1 MAKKKAVLKIIL
13 SAALLCSL
21 AFTLY
26 HFSRIAYAIEVIEA
40 GVVKVVP
47 SSIPLKQTGTWFIIN
62 VTVENAPPVFAV
74 QVELEYDPTVLNA
87 TNVIQ
92 GTFLNSTGVQTFST
106 WNKTVHEEA
115 APPYAIITYAEV
127 MLGMPTNL
135 PQGSGLL
142 CRINFTILTGG
153 VSRLELL
160 PYAMVDSKEV
170 GVFFIKLDFTRPDPK
185 IRVKPTALS
194 SGFYGSALVLRVD
207 KAQISEGENFNLTC
221 TLYPELV
228 VDKTPPYAANITV
241 QYKKGE
247 ESWRKI
253 DSKNVNVPDLNEVS
267 VSFIWQKPGA
277 GDYKVKA
284 IATIGDEVL
293 ESNELLV
300 KVKAV
305 AVPWWQS
312 PMFIAAIVIIVAIIV
327 AVVLVKRR
335 GGKAKT

>member
-26 HFSRIAYAIEVIEA
+26 HFSHTAYAIDVIEA

-47 SSIPLKQTGTWFIIN
+47 SAIPLNQTGTWFIIN
-62 VTVENAPPVFAV
+62 VTVENAPPVYAV

-87 TNVIQ
+87 TDVIQ
-92 GTFLNSTGVQTFST
+92 GTFLSSTGVQTFIH
-106 WNKTVHEEA
+106 WYQKVHEEA
-115 APPYAIITYAEV
+115 VPPHAIITYAET
-127 MLGMPTNL
+127 LTGAPTNL

-142 CRINFTILTGG
+142 CRINFTILTEG
-153 VSRLELL
+153 VSRLDLV
-160 PYAMVDSKEV
+160 PYAMVDSTEV
-170 GVFFIKLDFTRPDPK
+170 GVYFLKMDFTR
-185 IRVKPTALS
+185 VKPIALF

-228 VDKTPPYAANITV
+228 VDKTPPYAVNITV
-241 QYKKGE
+241 QFRKDE
-247 ESWRKI
+247 ESWKKI

-284 IATIGDEVL
+284 VATIGEKVL

-312 PMFIAAIVIIVAIIV
+312 PMFIAAIVIIVVIIV
-327 AVVLVKRR
+327 TVVLVKRR
-335 GGKAKT
+335 SGKAKT

>member
-1 MAKKKAVLKIIL
+1 MAKKKSVLRIIL

-26 HFSRIAYAIEVIEA
+26 HFSRIAYAINVIEA

-47 SSIPLKQTGTWFIIN
+47 SAIPLSQTGTWFIIN
-62 VTVENAPPVFAV
+62 VTVENAPPVYAV

-92 GTFLNSTGVQTFST
+92 GTFLSSTGVQTFVDSRQ
-106 WNKTVHEEA
+106 KVHEEA
-115 APPYAIITYAEV
+115 VPPYAIITYVET

-142 CRINFTILTGG
+142 CRINFTVLKEG
-153 VSRLELL
+153 VSRFYLL
-160 PYAMVDSKEV
+160 PYAMVDSNEV
-170 GVFFIKLDFTRPDPK
+170 GVYFLKMDLT
-185 IRVKPTALS
+185 RVKPTSLF
-194 SGFYGSALVLRVD
+194 SGFYGSALVLKID

-221 TLYPELV
+221 TFYPELV